1 MGENDVGSGGRL
13 LPVCSWFTSTRRVV
27 DVMAV
32 VLATSTYLVHEHQM
46 DGGSDGGT
54 MVVVVHCYQNVPG
67 SRAPDGWVEMMLVVV
82 VDCYQYVPG
91 SRAPEEWWM

>member
-1 MGENDVGSGGRL
+1 
-13 LPVCSWFTSTRRVV
+13 
-27 DVMAV
+27 
-32 VLATSTYLVHEHQM
+32 M

-54 MVVVVHCYQNVPG
+54 MLVVVHCYQNVPG